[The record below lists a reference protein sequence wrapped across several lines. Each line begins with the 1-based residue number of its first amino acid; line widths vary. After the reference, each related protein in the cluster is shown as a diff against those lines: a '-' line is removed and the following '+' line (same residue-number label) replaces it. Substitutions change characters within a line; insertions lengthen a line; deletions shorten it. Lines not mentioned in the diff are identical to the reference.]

1 MSMKMIKTGRP
12 SGYSTEITGKICS
25 LILEGKSIRHICS
38 YVDMPHIATVMRW
51 LNEYPEFSQRYS
63 LAKQQYAEVIFDEIL
78 DIADQC
84 PAERDAIAK
93 AKLMIDA
100 RKYSVSKLA
109 PKKYGL
115 LQVNDELGD
124 SNPET
129 IQINVVRVSV
139 DMTPENT

>member
-12 SGYSTEITGKICS
+12 SSYSTEITEKICS
-25 LILEGKSIRHICS
+25 LILEGNSIRHICS

-51 LNEYPEFSQRYS
+51 LNEYPEFSQCYS
-63 LAKQQYAEVIFDEIL
+63 LAKQQYAELLFDEIL

-84 PAERDAIAK
+84 PPERDAIAK

-115 LQVNDELGD
+115 HVNDELGD
-124 SNPET
+124 DGNES
-129 IQINVVRVSV
+129 IQINIVRVGGAALMSEK
-139 DMTPENT
+139 P

>member
-12 SGYSTEITGKICS
+12 SGYSTKITGKICS

-51 LNEYPEFSQRYS
+51 LNQYPEFSQRYS

-115 LQVNDELGD
+115 LQANDEPTGGNE
-124 SNPET
+124 S
-129 IQINVVRVSV
+129 IQINVIRVRS

>member
-38 YVDMPHIATVMRW
+38 YVDMPHVATVMRW

-63 LAKQQYAEVIFDEIL
+63 LAKQQYAEFIFDEIL
-78 DIADQC
+78 DIADHC
-84 PAERDAIAK
+84 SPERDAIAK

-115 LQVNDELGD
+115 LQVNDELSD

-129 IQINVVRVSV
+129 IQINVVRVSA